1 MSDSGTCCGGG
12 CGGDS
17 GERTAVG
24 VQNPWVIDAIEGAG
38 ERVVLKMIETRPWDE
53 AFDRMFQLQEKFN
66 AYMAFILDGEMR
78 ADFPELL
85 GRPVCVVLECLDY
98 PPDAVV
104 DFLQKVREQMLL
116 MDSDLEVDVRGD
128 RSGAATGSLP
138 RDSAPDRGIG
148 GGGACGCGPEGCG
161 GVTME

>member
-38 ERVVLKMIETRPWDE
+38 ERVVLKMFETRPWEE

-85 GRPVCVVLECLDY
+85 GRPVRVVLECLDY
-98 PPDAVV
+98 PPDSVV

-116 MDSDLEVDVRGD
+116 MDIDLEVDVRGD
-128 RSGAATGSLP
+128 SAGSATGSLP
-138 RDSAPDRGIG
+138 ADSARGQGVVG
-148 GGGACGCGPEGCG
+148 GGCGCGPGGCG
-161 GVTME
+161 GVKVE

>member
-12 CGGDS
+12 CGEAS
-17 GERTAVG
+17 GKDASVG

-38 ERVVLKMIETRPWDE
+38 ERVILKMFETRAWSE

-78 ADFPELL
+78 ADFPGLV
-85 GRPVCVVLECLDY
+85 GRPVRVVLECSDY
-98 PPDAVV
+98 PPDSVV

-116 MDSDLEVDVRGD
+116 MDIDLEVDVRG
-128 RSGAATGSLP
+128 GATGGTECSQP
-138 RDSAPDRGIG
+138 ADDVAGRASSGS
-148 GGGACGCGPEGCG
+148 CGCGPEGCG
-161 GVTME
+161 QR